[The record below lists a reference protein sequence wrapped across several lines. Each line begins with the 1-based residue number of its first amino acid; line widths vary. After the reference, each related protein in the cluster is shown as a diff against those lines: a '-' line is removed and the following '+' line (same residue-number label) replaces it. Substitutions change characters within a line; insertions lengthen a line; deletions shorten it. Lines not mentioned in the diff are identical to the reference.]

1 MPNQASPFHLTD
13 ADIARLTEVQ
23 AMCRKFRCDPAAS
36 IELELAQMHQQH
48 DYANRPILGVPNS
61 LNTIGDRAWL
71 KAWEARREE
80 HMAEARVEWA
90 RVTAPV
96 LAEAA

>member
-1 MPNQASPFHLTD
+1 MPHQASPF
-13 ADIARLTEVQ
+13 RLTADQIRICHEQ
-23 AMCRKFRCDPAAS
+23 ATLGWLDAC
-36 IELELAQMHQQH
+36 LETFHQQH
-48 DYANRPILGVPNS
+48 DYANRQILGVANS

-80 HMAEARVEWA
+80 HMQEARAEWA